1 MPKTLIVPSSRVRL
15 APVSVRED
23 GSTDQLPGTVLEAD
37 DGTLIGAVS
46 SVTTGEPIEED
57 DTAGPSKRKAFVAEF
72 SDAALA
78 TVKGKIAAAVS
89 RADGKL
95 PPGWKTKKESL

>member
-23 GSTDQLPGTVLEAD
+23 GSTDQPPGTVLEAD

-46 SVTTGEPIEED
+46 SVTTGDPVEED
-57 DTAGPSKRKAFVAEF
+57 DSAGVNKRKAFVAEF

-89 RADGKL
+89 RSDGKL